1 MNEIKRDFP
10 EIKYYDLNNKVKI
23 SAGWLIEKCGWKRK
37 KLQNCSVYN
46 KQALVLIN
54 HGNATGIE
62 INNLA
67 NKIILD
73 INAKFGIKLQN
84 EVQIF

>member
-1 MNEIKRDFP
+1 MDGK
-10 EIKYYDLNNKVKI
+10 
-23 SAGWLIEKCGWKRK
+23 K